1 MTIRQRRVPKRLIA
15 VAAAAAAGVTMLA
28 IPTPTS
34 AAPTLDTTIRLAGAT
49 RYSTAAAIA
58 NEVGCSNDIILASG
72 ENQPDALAAAALARA
87 VQAPILLTPATS
99 LSPDA
104 SAEIGICAS
113 ASAQTVHILGGESAV
128 SAAVATA
135 VDALPN
141 VTVNR
146 ISGPNR
152 YETAV
157 EIANTVGAGA
167 IGQFLGKRTVIL
179 ASGTSFAD
187 ALAAGPISYRG
198 VVGGTGAG
206 PHPILL
212 TPVDALPAVTDTAL
226 TDLGVQQVVIAGGTS
241 VVSDAV
247 ETAIEAKGIDV
258 IRVAGANRYATAAAL
273 STVAV
278 TPAGSGGFG
287 FDGKNVGLANGT
299 PAFGGFDALAAA
311 PYLGKNAAPLLGT
324 ADTLPAES
332 AAFLTA
338 NNTTITTLH
347 VFGGTTAVSAETV
360 LAAEVAATQ
369 SVPTAAITANEGQS
383 IVKVVFSEAVLTST
397 VTPAAFALNNVALPG
412 GSIVVPAAVGTTGT
426 TFSVDLGATALAVGD
441 VFRLN
446 ANTVSTSAT
455 PPVFAAGTSVTVA
468 NDTTK
473 PVATVLAAPTQF
485 AYRVAF
491 NEGVNPGQA
500 TTIGNYTV
508 TPGSGNA
515 ALTVT
520 GAAYDGTTFTATV
533 TVSRALA
540 QGDRVGIVG
549 GVIGDLATP
558 PNFANAASVTVLAD
572 SIAPSLTGATIKYDD
587 ATQARLNIPGATAVL
602 YTAKAATAPGV
613 NGNGI
618 SVAYTNVGATAT
630 ELVTLLPNT
639 PAVGL
644 TQIQVRTRIGGST
657 STQIAAAVNANV
669 FSNAIVEAQNIGDGT
684 TKLDAAPFV
693 YGALTG
699 GVTNLTVTATFSE
712 VVFHGGLT
720 VWTGSSGVSTAVAG
734 CAAPVP
740 VNGTSATYTISC
752 PTVALGQRPIAGSG
766 QLANAAGGADLAGNA
781 LPGAAVTMAV
791 V

>member
-1 MTIRQRRVPKRLIA
+1 MTIRQRRVSKRLIA

-34 AAPTLDTTIRLAGAT
+34 AAPTLDTTVRLAGAT

-58 NEVGCSNDIILASG
+58 NKVGCSNDIILASG

-87 VQAPILLTPATS
+87 VQAPILLTPSTS

-113 ASAQTVHILGGESAV
+113 AAAQTVHILGGESAV
-128 SAAVATA
+128 SAAVASA

-167 IGQFLGKRTVIL
+167 IGQFLGKRTAIL

-198 VVGGTGAG
+198 VVGGTAAG

-212 TPVDALPAVTDTAL
+212 TTADALPPVTDAAL
-226 TDLGVQQVVIAGGTS
+226 TSLGVTQVVIAGGPA

-247 ETAIEAKGIDV
+247 ETAIEAKGITV

-273 STVAV
+273 ATVAV

-299 PAFGGFDALAAA
+299 AAFGGFDALAAA

-324 ADTLPAES
+324 GSLPAES

-338 NNTTITTLH
+338 NNTTITKLH
-347 VFGGTTAVSAETV
+347 VFGGTTAVPAETV
-360 LAAEVAATQ
+360 TAAEVAATQ
-369 SVPTAAITANEGQS
+369 SVPTATITANEGQT
-383 IVKVVFSEAVLTST
+383 IVKVVFSEAVRTST
-397 VTPAAFALNNVALPG
+397 VTPAAFSLNNAALPG
-412 GSIVVPAAVGTTGT
+412 GSTVVPAVAGTTGT
-426 TFSVDLGATALAVGD
+426 TFSVDLAGTALNVGD

-455 PPVFAAGTSVTVA
+455 PAVFAAGTSVTVA
-468 NDTTK
+468 NDSTK
-473 PVATVLAAPTQF
+473 PVATVSAAPTQIT
-485 AYRVAF
+485 YRVAF
-491 NEGVNPGQA
+491 NEGVNTAQA
-500 TTIGNYTV
+500 IINGNYTV

-515 ALTVT
+515 ALTVNN
-520 GAAYDGTTFTATV
+520 AVYDATTFTATV

-558 PNFANAASVTVLAD
+558 QNFANATSVTVLAD

-587 ATQARLNIPGATAVL
+587 ATQARLNIPGTTAVL

-613 NGNGI
+613 NGNAI
-618 SVAYTNVGATAT
+618 SVVYTDVDATAT
-630 ELVTLLPNT
+630 ELVTVTGSTAPVIT
-639 PAVGL
+639 VR
-644 TQIQVRTRIGGST
+644 VRTGGST

-684 TKLDAAPFV
+684 TKLIPAGTNL
-693 YGALTG
+693 YGILSG
-699 GVTNLTVTATFSE
+699 GITNLTVTASFSE
-712 VVFHGGLT
+712 IVNHGNLT
-720 VWTGSSGVSTAVAG
+720 VWTGSSGVSTAVAACG
-734 CAAPVP
+734 APAET
-740 VNGTSATYTISC
+740 NGTSATYTISC
-752 PTVALGQRPIAGSG
+752 PTVALGQRPTAGSG
-766 QLANAAGGADLAGNA
+766 QLANAAGGSDLAGNS